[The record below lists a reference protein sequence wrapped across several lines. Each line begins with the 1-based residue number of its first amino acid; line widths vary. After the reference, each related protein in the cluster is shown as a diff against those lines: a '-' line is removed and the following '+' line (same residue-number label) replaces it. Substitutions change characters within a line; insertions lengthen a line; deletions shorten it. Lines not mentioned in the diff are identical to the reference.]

1 MPSKPRAAKQPNEW
15 WVGIVAGMA
24 SYIDAAAI
32 VANGI
37 ALVIYQSALG
47 ITPEQ
52 IGLLS
57 ATLTLAIAGGS
68 FVGGRAAD
76 RHGRRTVFMITMLL
90 IVAGSALNTF
100 GASFTTLLLGVL
112 MVGIGVGADLPVSL
126 ATISEAASAANRG
139 KLIVLSNILW
149 LAGILASVGIAA
161 AAGGMGRLGGQ
172 LLFGQVGAVALLVLL
187 ARLGIPESPAWLA
200 AQAERSAGAQTARAL
215 HTRLVDL
222 TGDRYAKPFWALLV
236 FYTLTNLLA
245 NTAGQFNSFIAVNL
259 AGTPVDAFNR
269 IALMVL
275 PFGALISVIFMR
287 FVDTPHRMRLYVVGA
302 VAMVATAWIPAGFGF
317 SLGTMAV
324 SLALSA
330 VSGSFAFEAIMKVW
344 TQESF
349 PTMLRATA
357 QGAIIAVA
365 RIIAAL
371 LAIVTPQLLLAD
383 GRIFYAVLGALSA
396 VGLMVAWLMF
406 AGRRATVFD
415 LEAVAEPAEPASTA
429 ACRGQA

>member
-1 MPSKPRAAKQPNEW
+1 MAATTPIGKAPNEW

-37 ALVIYQSALG
+37 ALVIYQTALG
-47 ITPEQ
+47 ITPDQ

-57 ATLTLAIAGGS
+57 ATLTLAIAAGS

-76 RHGRRTVFMITMLL
+76 RLGRRRVFIVTMLL
-90 IVAGSALNTF
+90 IVAGSACNTL
-100 GASFTTLLLGVL
+100 GTSFTALLAGVL
-112 MVGIGVGADLPVSL
+112 LVGIGVGADLPVSL

-161 AAGGMGRLGGQ
+161 TTGGMGRLGGQ

-200 AQAERSAGAQTARAL
+200 AQAERSAGMQTTRAL
-215 HTRLVDL
+215 HTRLTDL
-222 TGDRYAKPFWALLV
+222 TGERYARPFWALLV
-236 FYTLTNLLA
+236 FYALTNLFA

-259 AGTPVDAFNR
+259 ANTPVDTFNR
-269 IALMVL
+269 IAFMVL
-275 PFGALISVIFMR
+275 PFGALISVFFMR
-287 FVDTPHRMRLYVVGA
+287 FVDTPYRLRLYIVGA
-302 VAMVATAWIPAGFGF
+302 VAMVVGAWIPAAFGF
-317 SLGTMAV
+317 SLGTLAV
-324 SLALSA
+324 GLALSA
-330 VSGSFAFEAIMKVW
+330 VSGSFAFEGIMKIW

-357 QGAIIAVA
+357 QGTIIAAA
-365 RIIAAL
+365 RISAAL
-371 LAIVTPQLLLAD
+371 LAIITPQLLLAN
-383 GRIFYAVLGALSA
+383 GRLFYGVLGVLNL
-396 VGLMVAWLMF
+396 VGLVVAWRVF
-406 AGRRATVFD
+406 ASRRATAFD
-415 LEAVAEPAEPASTA
+415 VEAEVPGDVGVAGTRTRLEA
-429 ACRGQA
+429 